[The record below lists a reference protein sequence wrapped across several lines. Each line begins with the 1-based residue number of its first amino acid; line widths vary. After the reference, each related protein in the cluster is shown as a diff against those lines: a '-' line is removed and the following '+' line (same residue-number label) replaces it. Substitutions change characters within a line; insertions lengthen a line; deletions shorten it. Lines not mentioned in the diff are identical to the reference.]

1 MFKGPPVLPFSLMN
15 KLSCTDS
22 VLFILL
28 ISFAELQSEK
38 EELRKKYIHVMQI
51 LESEK
56 TAKWQLLQQCEE
68 QGQLVSSLKA
78 EVNFIF
84 IFYCTKFSFLFLMA
98 LRCEKV
104 AKKLFPLS
112 WISEL
117 QLGIQRDLE
126 AKTSPRDTLGWEH
139 DLTDFEGMKWKSRFE
154 F

>member
-1 MFKGPPVLPFSLMN
+1 
-15 KLSCTDS
+15 
-22 VLFILL
+22 
-28 ISFAELQSEK
+28 
-38 EELRKKYIHVMQI
+38 MQI

-84 IFYCTKFSFLFLMA
+84 IFYCTKFSVLFLMA
-98 LRCEKV
+98 LQCEKV

-126 AKTSPRDTLGWEH
+126 AKSSPRDSTLGREH
-139 DLTDFEGMKWKSRFE
+139 NLTDFEGMKWKSRFE

>member
-1 MFKGPPVLPFSLMN
+1 MN

-98 LRCEKV
+98 LQCEKV

-112 WISEL
+112 
-117 QLGIQRDLE
+117 
-126 AKTSPRDTLGWEH
+126 
-139 DLTDFEGMKWKSRFE
+139 
-154 F
+154 

>member
-1 MFKGPPVLPFSLMN
+1 MACGSNHLDSKFQCLLKKNCLILFKGPPVLPFSLMN

-38 EELRKKYIHVMQI
+38 EELRKKYIHIMQI

-84 IFYCTKFSFLFLMA
+84 IFYYTKFSFLFLMA
-98 LRCEKV
+98 LQCEKV
-104 AKKLFPLS
+104 AKKLFPYNLS
-112 WISEL
+112 
-117 QLGIQRDLE
+117 
-126 AKTSPRDTLGWEH
+126 
-139 DLTDFEGMKWKSRFE
+139 
-154 F
+154 